1 MVMSSRKGDEV
12 DQVLRIGDRSAR
24 VAEARA
30 TLARIGMLSNYT
42 GDVSDWKRQKSSE
55 EDKHFDPELS
65 DIVKAFQQSRGII
78 PSGNI
83 DDLTLRELRQA
94 SYKLGNRVLSYQP
107 NNELVGDD
115 VSQLQKQLQELGFYM
130 SRIDGHFG
138 SLTHDALLEYQ
149 LNYGLQ
155 QDGVCGAATIR
166 ALSLLGRRL
175 PGAAAHN
182 SKERE
187 RVPSAGPKLAGKRV
201 VMDPG
206 LGGDNKGQQVAGR
219 SGQISEEE
227 ISWDL
232 AERVAG
238 RMIAAGMEII

>member
-1 MVMSSRKGDEV
+1 MSSRKGDEV

-42 GDVSDWKRQKSSE
+42 GDVSDWKRQKFSE

-155 QDGVCGAATIR
+155 QIGR
-166 ALSLLGRRL
+166 ASC
-175 PGAAAHN
+175 
-182 SKERE
+182 RE
-187 RVPSAGPKLAGKRV
+187 RV
-201 VMDPG
+201 
-206 LGGDNKGQQVAGR
+206 
-219 SGQISEEE
+219 
-227 ISWDL
+227 
-232 AERVAG
+232 
-238 RMIAAGMEII
+238 